1 MVYSLNDHRGL
12 DWYLPVIE
20 MKLEDMLQACL
31 NAESNY
37 HGGLSETRTLEMFE
51 DIKLR
56 AEDALNLAKQAFAAQ
71 KAAAEQ
77 QYLLN

>member
-1 MVYSLNDHRGL
+1 MVYFLNDHRGL
-12 DWYLPVIE
+12 DWYLPVLE
-20 MKLEDMLQACL
+20 MKLEELHDAILTHQQ
-31 NAESNY
+31 NY
-37 HGGLSETRTLEMFE
+37 HAGMSETRTLEMFE

-56 AEDALNLAKQAFAAQ
+56 AEDALNLAKQAFAAA

>member
-1 MVYSLNDHRGL
+1 MVYFLKDHRGL
-12 DWYLPVIE
+12 DWYLPVLE
-20 MKLEDMLQACL
+20 MKLEELHDAILTHQQ
-31 NAESNY
+31 NY

-56 AEDALNLAKQAFAAQ
+56 AEDALNLAKQAFAAA

-77 QYLLN
+77 QHLLN